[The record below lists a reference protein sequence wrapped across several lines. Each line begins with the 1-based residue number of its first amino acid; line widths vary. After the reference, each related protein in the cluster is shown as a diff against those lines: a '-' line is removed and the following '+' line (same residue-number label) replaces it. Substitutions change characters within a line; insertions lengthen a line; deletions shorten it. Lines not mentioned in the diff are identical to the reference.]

1 MKLLT
6 NDSGKEFNIDDHT
19 DGVDDIEG
27 NNILKEREMKMSF
40 LPFPTVMHNID
51 GPDISWS
58 EIVNIAP
65 GEGEIPVSFTSQP
78 NWPLHFLSNILQ
90 E

>member
-1 MKLLT
+1 MTGKFLSEQSDPEFLKLLT

-51 GPDISWS
+51 GPDIS
-58 EIVNIAP
+58 
-65 GEGEIPVSFTSQP
+65 
-78 NWPLHFLSNILQ
+78 
-90 E
+90 